1 MPEPS
6 ASQPVV
12 PESADGQPAIPTL
25 QDTTLQVVGPI
36 AEKPAIAIYDTTLR
50 DGAQQD
56 GLSLSVQDKVRIA
69 RQLDRL
75 GVPFIEGG
83 WPGANPKDVQFF
95 WQLKEVPLEQAEIVA
110 FCSTRRPGRAAA
122 DEPMYQ
128 PILAAGTRYVT
139 LFGKSWDLHV
149 TDSLRTT
156 LAENLE
162 MIRDS
167 IRYLRSHQRRIIYDA
182 EHWFDAYQRN
192 PDYALD
198 TLQAAAQAGAEWLV
212 LCDTNGGTL
221 PHNIH
226 RITAEVARELH
237 HFGGAQLGIH
247 THNDSDTAVANAIAS
262 IRAGASMVQGTV
274 NGYGE
279 RCGNAN
285 LCSLIPN
292 LQLKL
297 NYDCIPADNLLL
309 LAETSRAISE
319 IANQAPVDRAPFV
332 GRSAFAHKGGI
343 HVSAVRSNP
352 TTYEH
357 IQPEQVGNNRRIVI
371 SEQAGLSNVLAK
383 VQRFG
388 IQLQKTDPVVRSIL
402 EQLKQLEFEGY
413 QFEGAE
419 ASFELLVRS
428 HMWQRPQFF
437 ELLDF
442 HVHLSPQRQTGLSV
456 PTPTTPHP
464 FESAIDSVAMVNSV
478 ATVKVSVGGQKRITA
493 SEGNGPVAALDG
505 ALRQALQEFYPQ
517 IEQFNLADYK
527 VRILDSSNGTSAR
540 TRVLIEFGHAD
551 GILPKTG
558 EQRWATVGVSSN
570 IIEASYRAL
579 ADGY

>member
-1 MPEPS
+1 MRNISLLSMSEH
-6 ASQPVV
+6 
-12 PESADGQPAIPTL
+12 AIS
-25 QDTTLQVVGPI
+25 
-36 AEKPAIAIYDTTLR
+36 IYDTTLR
-50 DGAQQD
+50 DGAQQE

-69 RQLDRL
+69 KLLDSL
-75 GVPFIEGG
+75 GIPFIEGG

-95 WQLKEVPLEQAEIVA
+95 WQLKEEPLQQSEVVA
-110 FCSTRRPGRAAA
+110 FCSTRRPGRSAA
-122 DEPMYQ
+122 DEPMFQ

-139 LFGKSWDLHV
+139 VFGKSWDLHV

-167 IRYLRSHQRRIIYDA
+167 VSYFRSHQRQVIYDA
-182 EHWFDAYQRN
+182 EHWFDAYLQN
-192 PDYALD
+192 PEYALE

-212 LCDTNGGTL
+212 LCDTNGGML
-221 PHNIH
+221 PHDIEC
-226 RITAEVARELH
+226 ITAAVAGELH
-237 HFGGAQLGIH
+237 CMSGAKLGIH
-247 THNDSDTAVANAIAS
+247 THNDAETAVANGIAAV
-262 IRAGASMVQGTV
+262 RAGASMVQGTV

-297 NYDCIPADNLLL
+297 GYACLPSENLTLL
-309 LAETSRAISE
+309 TETSRAISE

-343 HVSAVRSNP
+343 HVSAVQKNP
-352 TTYEH
+352 QTYEH

-383 VQRFG
+383 VRRFG
-388 IQLQKTDPVVRSIL
+388 IELEKSDPVVRTIL
-402 EQLKQLEFEGY
+402 EQLKQLECEGY

-428 HMWQRPQFF
+428 QILQRPQLF

-442 HVHLSPQRQTGLSV
+442 HVHSSTRPRSSLVPLPHLGQTNQPIFV
-456 PTPTTPHP
+456 P
-464 FESAIDSVAMVNSV
+464 I
-478 ATVKVSVGGQKRITA
+478 R
-493 SEGNGPVAALDG
+493 
-505 ALRQALQEFYPQ
+505 
-517 IEQFNLADYK
+517 
-527 VRILDSSNGTSAR
+527 
-540 TRVLIEFGHAD
+540 
-551 GILPKTG
+551 
-558 EQRWATVGVSSN
+558 
-570 IIEASYRAL
+570 
-579 ADGY
+579 

>member
-1 MPEPS
+1 MSEPV
-6 ASQPVV
+6 AP
-12 PESADGQPAIPTL
+12 QPAAAQSVASEPVITDRDAAQNL
-25 QDTTLQVVGPI
+25 
-36 AEKPAIAIYDTTLR
+36 AISIYDTTLR

-56 GLSLSVQDKVRIA
+56 GLALSVQDKVRIA

-95 WQLKEVPLEQAEIVA
+95 WQLKEAPLQQAEIVA

-128 PILAAGTRYVT
+128 PILAAATRYVT

-167 IRYLRSHQRRIIYDA
+167 IGYLRSHQRHVIYDA
-182 EHWFDAYQRN
+182 EHWFDAYRQN
-192 PDYALD
+192 PDYALE

-221 PHNIH
+221 PHDIH
-226 RITAEVARELH
+226 RITAAVARELH
-237 HFGGAQLGIH
+237 HFAGARLGIH

-262 IRAGASMVQGTV
+262 VQAGASMVQGTV

-297 NYDCIPADNLLL
+297 NYRCIPADNLTL

-319 IANQAPVDRAPFV
+319 IANQAPADRAPFV

-343 HVSAVRSNP
+343 HVSAVRNNP
-352 TTYEH
+352 VTYEH

-402 EQLKQLEFEGY
+402 QQLKQLEYEGY
-413 QFEGAE
+413 QFEGG
-419 ASFELLVRS
+419 RS
-428 HMWQRPQFF
+428 QLR
-437 ELLDF
+437 
-442 HVHLSPQRQTGLSV
+442 VIG
-456 PTPTTPHP
+456 
-464 FESAIDSVAMVNSV
+464 AIAH
-478 ATVKVSVGGQKRITA
+478 
-493 SEGNGPVAALDG
+493 VAAT
-505 ALRQALQEFYPQ
+505 A
-517 IEQFNLADYK
+517 I
-527 VRILDSSNGTSAR
+527 VRA
-540 TRVLIEFGHAD
+540 A
-551 GILPKTG
+551 
-558 EQRWATVGVSSN
+558 
-570 IIEASYRAL
+570 
-579 ADGY
+579 